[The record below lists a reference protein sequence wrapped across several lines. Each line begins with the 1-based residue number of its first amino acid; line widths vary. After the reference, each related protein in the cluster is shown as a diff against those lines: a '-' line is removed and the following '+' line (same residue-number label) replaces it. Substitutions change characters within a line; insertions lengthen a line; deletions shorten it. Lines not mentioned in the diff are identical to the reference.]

1 MADMMTDTTSLKPR
15 ASDSFY
21 RNLFAALT
29 FAVFAIAIIFNS
41 PMAYLTTLL
50 FGCLSRAAAKKGW
63 KNPELAGKLPWI
75 KPKA

>member
-1 MADMMTDTTSLKPR
+1 MPDIKPR

-29 FAVFAIAIIFNS
+29 FILFGIAIIFNS
-41 PMAYLTTLL
+41 ALAYLLTLL
-50 FGCLSRAAAKKGW
+50 LGCLSRTASKKGW